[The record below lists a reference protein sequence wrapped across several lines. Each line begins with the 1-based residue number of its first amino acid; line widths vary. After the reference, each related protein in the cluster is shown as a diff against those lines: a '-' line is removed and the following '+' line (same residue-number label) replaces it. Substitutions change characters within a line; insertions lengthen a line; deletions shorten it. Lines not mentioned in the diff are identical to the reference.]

1 MWLRTPERYAQRL
14 GSWGCE
20 DTRQSVEQLSKLR
33 STFDHVPRALVAP
46 SLLGCRYLRVICEKW
61 KPRDILPLGIRQIA
75 DKKKAP
81 EGAFNQALNLIRL
94 KLEGERPLRFN
105 FDLRAAVEITLQ
117 EWR

>member
-1 MWLRTPERYAQRL
+1 MPNAEALRASAGELGHSALGAEQR
-14 GSWGCE
+14 
-20 DTRQSVEQLSKLR
+20 SKLR
-33 STFDHVPRALVAP
+33 AAFDPVPRAFVAP
-46 SLLGCRYLRVICEKW
+46 SLLGCRYLRAICEKW
-61 KPRDILPLGIRQIA
+61 KPREILPFGIRQIA

-105 FDLRAAVEITLQ
+105 FDLRTAVEITLQ